1 MIAQLASSSD
11 FVMSSAPVRAVDVN
25 LFARHPNRLRYLRVS
40 PTCRRTVAARRR
52 TDLRGV
58 LDLRS
63 TQSLW
68 ARGQARWGAD
78 HG

>member
-11 FVMSSAPVRAVDVN
+11 CAMSSAPVRAGDVN
-25 LFARHPNRLRYLRVS
+25 LFARHPNRLRYLRVL
-40 PTCRRTVAARRR
+40 PTCRRTVAARPR

-58 LDLRS
+58 LYLRS

-68 ARGQARWGAD
+68 ARGQGRWGVD